1 MNVLVHEQAG
11 SVQETAGAVDE
22 ISSNIGSLEKMIQAQ
37 SENVQQASSAV
48 EQMIGNISSVNA
60 SVGKMIASFDQL
72 EEHSNTGI
80 ANQSNI
86 NEMILDIEQQSK
98 ILQDANLAIAGIA
111 SQTNLLAMNAAIEA
125 AHAGEAGK
133 GFSVVADEIR
143 KLSATSSERSHSI
156 GARLAKIQET
166 IKSVVSL
173 SNETSSEFSL
183 VSDNIAETGQIV
195 AQIKNAMEEQIGSK
209 QIIDALQS
217 MNDSTAEVKSAS
229 AKMSEGNSHILAE
242 VKKLQA
248 TALTIKDSMDRM
260 QESSAA
266 ADESRKML
274 SAISGDVTDSVK
286 EIGGQIGLF
295 KVQNGL

>member
-1 MNVLVHEQAG
+1 MNFLVHEQAG

-80 ANQSNI
+80 ANQTNV

-133 GFSVVADEIR
+133 GFSVVAIP
-143 KLSATSSERSHSI
+143 
-156 GARLAKIQET
+156 
-166 IKSVVSL
+166 
-173 SNETSSEFSL
+173 
-183 VSDNIAETGQIV
+183 
-195 AQIKNAMEEQIGSK
+195 
-209 QIIDALQS
+209 
-217 MNDSTAEVKSAS
+217 
-229 AKMSEGNSHILAE
+229 
-242 VKKLQA
+242 
-248 TALTIKDSMDRM
+248 
-260 QESSAA
+260 
-266 ADESRKML
+266 
-274 SAISGDVTDSVK
+274 
-286 EIGGQIGLF
+286 
-295 KVQNGL
+295 